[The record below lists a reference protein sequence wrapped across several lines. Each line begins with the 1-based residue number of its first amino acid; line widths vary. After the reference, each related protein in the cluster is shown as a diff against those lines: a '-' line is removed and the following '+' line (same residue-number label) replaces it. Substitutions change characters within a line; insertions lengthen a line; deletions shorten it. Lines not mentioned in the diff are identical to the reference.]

1 MMAAPVAMAWRQ
13 EGLQMHAL
21 EHGCVSWERV
31 PAGRGA
37 GRRGWWW
44 TQAEDAEGCSE
55 GDERDSESGEDWN
68 GRAG

>member
-1 MMAAPVAMAWRQ
+1 MMAAPVAMASRQ
-13 EGLQMHAL
+13 EGLQMHGL

-37 GRRGWWW
+37 GGGGW

-55 GDERDSESGEDWN
+55 GDERDSKSGEDWN